1 MNNFNTK
8 YSLNTSKKSLNFDGD
23 DFLNILESEQIVSMI
38 KNATSKW
45 RERIFTPSI
54 TLAMFIKQAL
64 SFDRSCAHV
73 VNDFIID
80 NIDELPKNISTSTGS
95 FCRSR
100 QKLPLDLIKKLVRYT
115 GHAIKEKIAHR
126 NGIKGSIYLV
136 DGTTFTLPDSVANQE
151 KYPQQSTQK
160 KGLGFPICRALGV
173 FCLES
178 GAAVNAQIAPYKWLW
193 FFIYHNTR

>member
-1 MNNFNTK
+1 MNYFSTK
-8 YSLNTSKKSLNFDGD
+8 YSVNTSKNNPNFDGD
-23 DFLNILESEQIVSMI
+23 DFLNILESEHIASMI

-64 SFDRSCAHV
+64 SFDRSCASV

-100 QKLPLDLIKKLVRYT
+100 QKIPLDLIKELVRYT
-115 GHAIKEKIAHR
+115 GDAIKDKM
-126 NGIKGSIYLV
+126 
-136 DGTTFTLPDSVANQE
+136 D
-151 KYPQQSTQK
+151 
-160 KGLGFPICRALGV
+160 
-173 FCLES
+173 
-178 GAAVNAQIAPYKWLW
+178 
-193 FFIYHNTR
+193 